1 MDQSASRLIVA
12 KHCQFIVNVFLSSLV
27 LIYKLEVDFLLGFS
41 SHINF
46 TKNVTDVSNWK
57 QTGFVINFQNKVFLV
72 LDFSLLTRTDSK
84 RSTQNCPIG

>member
-27 LIYKLEVDFLLGFS
+27 LIYKLEVDFLLGFL

-46 TKNVTDVSNWK
+46 TKNVTDVSFIAKLETNRFCNKFPK
-57 QTGFVINFQNKVFLV
+57 QSLSRFRFFFINTNRLKA
-72 LDFSLLTRTDSK
+72 
-84 RSTQNCPIG
+84 